1 MANTIYLGKRVKDT
15 GEKGLDNLRE
25 VRDICKE
32 IIHDFVS
39 GKISYAKAMRRL
51 NFLKTTVIKRDSKL
65 EGKKRKAY
73 AIVENF
79 KKKLRNLR
87 EKVEGRVRKKKKAN
101 SKSKKK
107 GKKGK
112 KSKKKR

>member
-1 MANTIYLGKRVKDT
+1 MSKTVYLGKVVKDT
-15 GEKGLDNLRE
+15 GKPGLDNLRE
-25 VRDICKE
+25 VRDICAE
-32 IIHDFVS
+32 IINDYLK

-79 KKKLRNLR
+79 KKKLRKLR
-87 EKVEGRVRKKKKAN
+87 EKVEKKKKAN
-101 SKSKKK
+101 SKSRKK

-112 KSKKKR
+112 RKR